1 MNKKVIVIGLV
12 VLLAVAAMFGYTK
25 FFGPDTQKGAKEV
38 TVEIVIEG
46 QSIDKSYTFN
56 TDTEL
61 LMDLLTEVKDEIK
74 FESLDSSFGPM
85 VVGLEGY
92 TANPASE
99 YFHIIINGADA
110 MVGVKDIPVADGD
123 VYHFEIRNF

>member
-1 MNKKVIVIGLV
+1 MNKKMIVIGLV
-12 VLLAVAAMFGYTK
+12 VLLAVAALFGYNK
-25 FFGPDTQKGAKEV
+25 LFGPDTQKGAKEV
-38 TVEIVIEG
+38 TLEIVVAG
-46 QSIDKSYTFN
+46 KSIDTSYTVN

-61 LMDLLTEVKDEIK
+61 LFDLLNEVKDKIK

-99 YFHIIINGADA
+99 YYHIIVNGVDA
-110 MVGVKDIPVADGD
+110 MVGVKDIPVVDGD

>member
-1 MNKKVIVIGLV
+1 MNKKIIVIGLV
-12 VLLAVAAMFGYTK
+12 VLLAAAALFGYSK

-38 TVEIVIEG
+38 TVEIVVEG

-61 LMDLLTEVKDEIK
+61 LLDLLTEVKDEIK

-92 TANPASE
+92 TADAASE
-99 YFHIIINGADA
+99 YFHIIINGEDA
-110 MVGVKDIPVADGD
+110 MVGVKDIPVVDGD
-123 VYHFEIRNF
+123 VFRFEIRNF